1 MVAFAANFS
10 ARTHADSITVYV
22 GSALTEFDP
31 HHAITFADHAA
42 ANILHEGLIA
52 YDGGGQLVPGLAES
66 WVISDD
72 ARTYTFSLRSDLA
85 WSDGRDLNAADVV
98 AGIERALDPARR
110 APFAAVLF
118 NITNAEAYFNGTL
131 VETDSL
137 GVTALD
143 SRTVVFSLSHRDV
156 DFLHV
161 LTHPVAKPVPA
172 IEPDAIATGR
182 VTSGAYVLGGR
193 DNEGVALKAVGRG
206 PNLRLQPSASV
217 VQAWRDSAQTDAFL
231 TAAFPIVT
239 VPPVGDRSAEVRA
252 DGGEVLYAYA
262 VNATHAP
269 FNTLEVRHA
278 LAMAINRA
286 AILEQV
292 PIAEARPAT
301 QFVPPSA
308 MTFESPYRA
317 PFAVLTFEEREA
329 VAAALLSEQGY
340 GVNQRFTVRLRLPDG
355 DIHHEVATAVAELWA
370 RAGIDTQII
379 QAPLPEHWQALYE
392 GDFDVA
398 FVAWP
403 GRRDTPR
410 DGFAPISRVGGPWN
424 FPRYGFPDFSDRLD
438 RASESLRDDVR
449 ASHYREAEK
458 ALIEDQ
464 SLLALFFYRPLA
476 LVSLQVRGWQTNTV
490 GIHPLATLSLAN
502 RTQKLNL
509 IRPIMPRAFPS
520 LSNTP

>member
-1 MVAFAANFS
+1 
-10 ARTHADSITVYV
+10 
-22 GSALTEFDP
+22 
-31 HHAITFADHAA
+31 
-42 ANILHEGLIA
+42 
-52 YDGGGQLVPGLAES
+52 
-66 WVISDD
+66 
-72 ARTYTFSLRSDLA
+72 
-85 WSDGRDLNAADVV
+85 
-98 AGIERALDPARR
+98 
-110 APFAAVLF
+110 
-118 NITNAEAYFNGTL
+118 
-131 VETDSL
+131 
-137 GVTALD
+137 
-143 SRTVVFSLSHRDV
+143 
-156 DFLHV
+156 
-161 LTHPVAKPVPA
+161 
-172 IEPDAIATGR
+172 
-182 VTSGAYVLGGR
+182 
-193 DNEGVALKAVGRG
+193 
-206 PNLRLQPSASV
+206 
-217 VQAWRDSAQTDAFL
+217 
-231 TAAFPIVT
+231 
-239 VPPVGDRSAEVRA
+239 
-252 DGGEVLYAYA
+252 
-262 VNATHAP
+262 
-269 FNTLEVRHA
+269 
-278 LAMAINRA
+278 
-286 AILEQV
+286 
-292 PIAEARPAT
+292 
-301 QFVPPSA
+301 
-308 MTFESPYRA
+308 
-317 PFAVLTFEEREA
+317 
-329 VAAALLSEQGY
+329 
-340 GVNQRFTVRLRLPDG
+340 VRLRLPDG